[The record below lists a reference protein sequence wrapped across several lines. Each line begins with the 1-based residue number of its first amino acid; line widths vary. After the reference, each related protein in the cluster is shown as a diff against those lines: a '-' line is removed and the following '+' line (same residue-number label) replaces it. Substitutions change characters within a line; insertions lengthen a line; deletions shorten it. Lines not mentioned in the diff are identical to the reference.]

1 MVTIDLLLIFVVVV
15 VHLNSLMLIEIDM
28 DKIETI
34 DDNNIVEDDM
44 SMIDP
49 RIPMNAELK
58 INSFNE
64 FLQERE
70 NDLHSFD

>member
-49 RIPMNAELK
+49 RISMNAELK

-64 FLQERE
+64 FLGVRK
-70 NDLHSFD
+70 